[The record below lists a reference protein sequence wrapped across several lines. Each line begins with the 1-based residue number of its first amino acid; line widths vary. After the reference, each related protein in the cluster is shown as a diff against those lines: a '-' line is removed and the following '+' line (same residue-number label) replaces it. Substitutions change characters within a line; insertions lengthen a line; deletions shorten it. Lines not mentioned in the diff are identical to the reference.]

1 MAKIGLQN
9 FLFGVLTEASDG
21 TATYGTATKPGKA
34 ISCNVEIT
42 SNDVKLYADDAVAE
56 SDTSFQSGTVTIGID
71 RDDLTTQAAMLGHE
85 ITGGNMVRNANDV
98 APYLGLGR
106 IVTLMQDGAYK
117 YKVEFLNKV
126 KFSEPSQEDTTK
138 GEDVEFGTIEIEG
151 QVSTLQSGDW
161 GIAQI
166 FNSRQDAVTYLNS
179 LFGSSAVYYTVT
191 LNPNGGT
198 GADAVTITVEDGES
212 VTLTNYDDA
221 FTGPDSKTLAG
232 WSITSDAAAATYT
245 TTLTPD
251 EDITLYA
258 VWTD

>member
-21 TATYGTATKPGKA
+21 TATYGAGTKPGKA

-56 SDTSFQSGTVTIGID
+56 SDTSFQSGTVTMGID
-71 RDDLTTQAAMLGHE
+71 RDDLTTQAALLGHE
-85 ITGGNMVRNANDV
+85 ITDGNMVRNANDV
-98 APYLGLGR
+98 APYVGLGR

-138 GEDVEFGTIEIEG
+138 GEDVEFGTVEIEG

-166 FNSRQDAVTYLNS
+166 FDTRTAAVTYLNS
-179 LFGSSAVYYTVT
+179 LFGTT
-191 LNPNGGT
+191 
-198 GADAVTITVEDGES
+198 
-212 VTLTNYDDA
+212 
-221 FTGPDSKTLAG
+221 
-232 WSITSDAAAATYT
+232 AAAKTGN
-245 TTLTPD
+245 
-251 EDITLYA
+251 
-258 VWTD
+258 